1 MAAVVDSSAPGF
13 RRMELKPEGAERLV
27 LRFTQ
32 ADIAMMPSDAEDLG
46 VEMVLQGS
54 SGALES
60 WNPSIRRIESL
71 LVLGEETGPVQVKEV
86 RIKVPASI
94 RDVEA
99 HSESG
104 DIESAGLALCF
115 MVSVGSGR
123 IDIKGASTVSASTEG
138 GLIEVSGAGSSE
150 LKSVSGKIR
159 CLEPREKLLIK
170 SDSGDVEVDDSTA
183 DLFLE
188 TKSGDIVVSKPKGR
202 IRILSDSGDI
212 DLDSPEGFNGG
223 EANTQSG
230 RISLELEGA
239 SVELRAETLS
249 GRLRA
254 PEGEVQ
260 NTTGPRRFAATR
272 GHGGRRLH
280 LKSVS
285 GDIEIEY

>member
-123 IDIKGASTVSASTEG
+123 IDIKGASTVS
-138 GLIEVSGAGSSE
+138 
-150 LKSVSGKIR
+150 
-159 CLEPREKLLIK
+159 
-170 SDSGDVEVDDSTA
+170 
-183 DLFLE
+183 
-188 TKSGDIVVSKPKGR
+188 
-202 IRILSDSGDI
+202 
-212 DLDSPEGFNGG
+212 
-223 EANTQSG
+223 
-230 RISLELEGA
+230 
-239 SVELRAETLS
+239 
-249 GRLRA
+249 
-254 PEGEVQ
+254 
-260 NTTGPRRFAATR
+260 
-272 GHGGRRLH
+272 
-280 LKSVS
+280 
-285 GDIEIEY
+285 